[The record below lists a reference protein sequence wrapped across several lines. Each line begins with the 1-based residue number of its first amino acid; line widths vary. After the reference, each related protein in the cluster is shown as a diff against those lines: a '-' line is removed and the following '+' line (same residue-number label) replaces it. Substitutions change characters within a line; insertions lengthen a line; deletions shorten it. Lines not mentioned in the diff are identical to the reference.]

1 MDDNIKL
8 LQCTCV
14 YAIRLKIPLVCQVN
28 KLVQNFIYQVT
39 TLESTLIKRSR
50 NVNVNYAVYLFSDKH
65 VQVWWIGHLP
75 ASAHV
80 HTSLPNFEK
89 QLSVHVDTSMCK
101 DTKHVLLK

>member
-1 MDDNIKL
+1 MDYNIKL

-14 YAIRLKIPLVCQVN
+14 YAIRLKIPLVCQVS
-28 KLVQNFIYQVT
+28 KLVQNFIYQV
-39 TLESTLIKRSR
+39 TLIKRSR

-65 VQVWWIGHLP
+65 VQVGWIGRLP